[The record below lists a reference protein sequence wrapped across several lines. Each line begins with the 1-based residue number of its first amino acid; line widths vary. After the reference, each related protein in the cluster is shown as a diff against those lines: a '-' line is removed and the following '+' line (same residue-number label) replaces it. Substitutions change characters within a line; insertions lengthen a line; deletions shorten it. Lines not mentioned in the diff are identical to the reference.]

1 MSFNL
6 EFQKYLSNTRTFFLT
21 VGQNNV
27 SNKIPILMFFMNR
40 INFAKMFSYSFLK
53 LSLNNGRAEVGK
65 VHIIINYVA
74 LLWLIMKQLLLD
86 L

>member
-1 MSFNL
+1 MAFSL
-6 EFQKYLSNTRTFFLT
+6 EFKSFSRSLEQFFLT